1 MRTAND
7 MKTWTVEEMVAERPC
22 PEYTRERMAELWA
35 GREALS
41 LLDILD
47 LPISTEHRVWVTCR
61 PDAIT
66 AAQRA
71 AWLDLMVTRA
81 VTAHAL
87 HCGIPAVE
95 MWARG
100 WFDGSDR
107 TEASACAATWAAA
120 EAAETGAARAAAAAA
135 AAWTAA
141 DAAAWTA
148 ARAAAGAADAAAE
161 AAAGAAWVAA
171 GAAAWAAAE
180 MAEREQQIDDLRQIL
195 SSIWA
200 TTAGASV
207 ARCAARG

>member
-1 MRTAND
+1 
-7 MKTWTVEEMVAERPC
+7 MKTWTVEEMVAEEPC
-22 PEYTRERMAELWA
+22 PEYTRERIAELWQ
-35 GREALS
+35 GCEALG

-47 LPISTEHRVWVTCR
+47 LPIAAEHRIWVACR
-61 PDAIT
+61 PNAIRP
-66 AAQRA
+66 AQRT

-81 VTAHAL
+81 VTARAL

-141 DAAAWTA
+141 DAAAWA
-148 ARAAAGAADAAAE
+148 ARAAAR
-161 AAAGAAWVAA
+161 AAWVAA

-195 SSIWA
+195 SSQKG
-200 TTAGASV
+200 TPT
-207 ARCAARG
+207 